1 MDTSKLKLKVS
12 VTYSWNEEVD
22 PREYEGEH
30 VSNVK
35 EHYILTGAYQERIH
49 KLDTRA
55 GNCLPD
61 GYKCSIDIRWEE

>member
-12 VTYSWNEEVD
+12 ITYSWNEEVD
-22 PREYEGEH
+22 PREYEGEY
-30 VSNVK
+30 VSNAK

-61 GYKCSIDIRWEE
+61 GYKCSIDIKWEE